1 MSNNSNP
8 NYFRLGVFVLA
19 AIGVLVTVILI
30 FGSGKFFKKSFY
42 LETYIKQSVTGLD
55 AGASVRFRGVKI
67 GQVTTIGLTGDSYEK
82 KLPFDQRKQYV
93 VVRMKI
99 FGEELTEEQL
109 AYFVK
114 ENLRA
119 RVRSMGITGV
129 NYIELDFVSN
139 AADYPPLPY
148 DWEPEYPVLPS
159 MPNQQD
165 EIISGIQ
172 KFIASAN
179 EMNIDNT
186 QKKLDQVLVS
196 LNKMMVG
203 DGKDNE
209 GFIRSVKDLNI
220 LLARITHVTDKDQ
233 LNILMRELVGAMTSL
248 QQTVTSIQGNTAS
261 TVENLKQTSEN
272 LNELSRIA
280 SQSPASLIWGEPPP
294 KIVLPMNGTQNGTQS
309 PSGAQK

>member
-19 AIGVLVTVILI
+19 AIGVLIAVVLI

-55 AGASVRFRGVKI
+55 SGAAVRFRGVKI
-67 GQVTTIGLTGDSYEK
+67 GQVTTIGLSGDTYEK
-82 KLPFDQRKQYV
+82 NLPFDQRRQYV

-109 AYFVK
+109 AHFVR
-114 ENLRA
+114 EHLRA
-119 RVRSMGITGV
+119 RVKSMGITGV
-129 NYIELDFVSN
+129 NYIEFDFVSS

-148 DWEPEYPVLPS
+148 DWVPEYPVLPS
-159 MPNQQD
+159 MPNQTD
-165 EIISGIQ
+165 EIISGIE

-179 EMNIDNT
+179 EMNIERT
-186 QKKLDQVLVS
+186 QKRLDEVLGS
-196 LNKMMVG
+196 LNTMMAG
-203 DGKDNE
+203 DGKGNE
-209 GFIRSVKDLNI
+209 GIIRSVKELNT
-220 LLARITHVTDKDQ
+220 LLTRMAQVTDKNE
-233 LNILMRELVGAMTSL
+233 LNILMRELMGAVVSL
-248 QQTVTSIQGNTAS
+248 RQTVTSAQGDTTA
-261 TVENLKQTSEN
+261 TLENIKQASEN

-294 KIVLPMNGTQNGTQS
+294 KIVLPMNGTQS
-309 PSGAQK
+309 PSGVQK